1 MTSISLFEILVKI
14 IGAIVIAF
22 LGVVIGLFYKGID
35 RKLAARMQA
44 RVGPPIRQP
53 FIDFFKLM
61 IKENIVPQNAVPW
74 IFNGAPIMA
83 LVSSITILLYLPVGN
98 IPPLLS
104 GYGDIVLI
112 VYLLTLPAIGMVV
125 GGFASGSPYASVGA
139 QREMVMMMS
148 YELPLV
154 TVVIALGWKLSQVYP
169 QLSVFSLAV
178 INAHPIWGLVGPLG
192 FIGAILLF
200 ITLAAVTPGELSK
213 VPFDAPEAETELAG
227 GILVEYSGRNLAL
240 FGLTDAVKTIV
251 MISLTVVLFFPY
263 NISHLLGLSVGA
275 FALIVDVLFFFVKI
289 FLIMFVEVIFVRIAF
304 ARLKIDQV
312 SFAYWIPVAIIGLL
326 GLALIV
332 LDTIIV

>member
-1 MTSISLFEILVKI
+1 MTFISLLEILVRI

-22 LGVVIGLFYKGID
+22 LGIVIGLVYKGID

-53 FIDFFKLM
+53 FLDFFKLM
-61 IKENIVPQNAVPW
+61 IKENIVPENAVPW

-98 IPPLLS
+98 IPPILS

-112 VYLLTLPAIGMVV
+112 IYLLTLPAIGMVV
-125 GGFASGSPYASVGA
+125 GGFASGSPYANIGA

-154 TVVIALGWKLSQVYP
+154 TAVIALGWKLSQVYP
-169 QLSVFSLAV
+169 QLNVFSLVA
-178 INAHPIWGLVGPLG
+178 INANPIWGLVGPLG

-213 VPFDAPEAETELAG
+213 IPFDAPEAETELAG

-251 MISLTVVLFFPY
+251 MTSLTVALFFPY
-263 NISHLLGLSVGA
+263 GISHLLAFNGV
-275 FALIVDVLFFFVKI
+275 FALIVDTLFFLVKI
-289 FLIMFVEVIFVRIAF
+289 FLVMFFEVTFVRVAF

-312 SFAYWIPVAIIGLL
+312 SFAYWIPVSIIGLL
-326 GLALIV
+326 GLMLIV

>member
-1 MTSISLFEILVKI
+1 MIESNIVIVILKI
-14 IGAIVIAF
+14 IGA
-22 LGVVIGLFYKGID
+22 LGIGILGIIIGLFYKGVD
-35 RKLAARMQA
+35 RKLAALMQS

-53 FIDFFKLM
+53 FLDFFKLM
-61 IKENIVPQNAVPW
+61 IKENIVPENAVPW
-74 IFNGAPIMA
+74 VFNGAPVLA
-83 LVSSITILLYLPVGN
+83 LVSTITILFYIPFASIPALLGN
-98 IPPLLS
+98 S
-104 GYGDIVLI
+104 GDLI
-112 VYLLTLPAIGMVV
+112 LIAYLLTVPAIALVA
-125 GGFASGSPYASVGA
+125 GGFSSGSTYASIGA

-154 TVVIALGWKLSQVYP
+154 TAVIALGWKLSQVYP
-169 QLSVFSLAV
+169 QLNVFSLAV

-251 MISLTVVLFFPY
+251 MTSLTVALFFPY
-263 NISHLLGLSVGA
+263 NISHLLALSGA
-275 FALIVDVLFFFVKI
+275 FALIADVLFFLVKI
-289 FLIMFVEVIFVRIAF
+289 FLVMFVEVTFIRVAV

-312 SFAYWIPVAIIGLL
+312 SFAYWIPVSIIGLL
-326 GLALIV
+326 GLMLIV

>member
-22 LGVVIGLFYKGID
+22 LGIVIGLFYKGID

-53 FIDFFKLM
+53 FLDFFKLM

-112 VYLLTLPAIGMVV
+112 IYLLTLPAIGIVV
-125 GGFASGSPYASVGA
+125 GGFASGSPYANVGA

-154 TVVIALGWKLSQVYP
+154 TTIIAIGWKLSQVYP
-169 QLSVFSLAV
+169 QLNIFSLAV

-192 FIGAILLF
+192 FVGAILLF

-213 VPFDAPEAETELAG
+213 IPFDAPEAETELAG

-251 MISLTVVLFFPY
+251 MTSLTVALFFPY
-263 NISHLLGLSVGA
+263 GISHLLALSGA
-275 FALIVDVLFFFVKI
+275 FALILDTLFFLVKI
-289 FLIMFVEVIFVRIAF
+289 FLVMFFEVTFIRVAV

-312 SFAYWIPVAIIGLL
+312 SYAYWVPLSVIGLL
-326 GLALIV
+326 GLALIF

>member
-1 MTSISLFEILVKI
+1 MNDLVLLLLKI
-14 IGAIVIAF
+14 IGAIIIAF

-61 IKENIVPQNAVPW
+61 IKENIVPENAVPW
-74 IFNGAPIMA
+74 IFNGVPIMT
-83 LVSSITILLYLPVGN
+83 LVSSISILFYLPISN

-104 GYGDIVLI
+104 GYGDIILI
-112 VYLLTLPAIGMVV
+112 IYLLTLPAVGMVV

-154 TVVIALGWKLSQVYP
+154 TTVVALGWKLSQVYP
-169 QLSVFSLAV
+169 QLNVFSLAI

-192 FIGAILLF
+192 FVGAIFLL
-200 ITLAAVTPGELSK
+200 ITLAIVTPGELSK
-213 VPFDAPEAETELAG
+213 IPFDVPEAETELAG
-227 GILVEYSGRNLAL
+227 GLLVEYSGRNLAIFSL
-240 FGLTDAVKTIV
+240 ADAVKTIV
-251 MISLTVVLFFPY
+251 MTSLTVVLFFPY
-263 NISHLLGLSVGA
+263 NLSPLLALSGV
-275 FALIVDVLFFFVKI
+275 FALIIDLLFFLVKL
-289 FLIMFVEVIFVRIAF
+289 FLVMFMEVTFIRVAA

-312 SFAYWIPVAIIGLL
+312 SYAYWVPLSIIGLL
-326 GLALIV
+326 GLALIA

>member
-1 MTSISLFEILVKI
+1 MTFISLLEILVRI

-22 LGVVIGLFYKGID
+22 LGIVIGLFYKGID

-53 FIDFFKLM
+53 FLDFFKLM
-61 IKENIVPQNAVPW
+61 IKENIVPENAVPW

-98 IPPLLS
+98 IPPILS

-112 VYLLTLPAIGMVV
+112 IYLLTLPAIGMVV
-125 GGFASGSPYASVGA
+125 GGFASGSPYANVGA

-154 TVVIALGWKLSQVYP
+154 TTIIAIGWKLSQVYP
-169 QLSVFSLAV
+169 QLNIFSLAV

-213 VPFDAPEAETELAG
+213 IPFDAPEAETELAG

-251 MISLTVVLFFPY
+251 MTSLTVALFFPY
-263 NISHLLGLSVGA
+263 GISHLLALSGA
-275 FALIVDVLFFFVKI
+275 FALIVDTLFFLVKI
-289 FLIMFVEVIFVRIAF
+289 FLVMFFEVTFIRVAV

-312 SFAYWIPVAIIGLL
+312 SFAYWIPVSIIGLL
-326 GLALIV
+326 GLMLIV

>member
-1 MTSISLFEILVKI
+1 MTSISLFGILGKI
-14 IGAIVIAF
+14 LGAIVIAF

-53 FIDFFKLM
+53 FMDFFKLM

-112 VYLLTLPAIGMVV
+112 IYLLTLPAIGMVV
-125 GGFASGSPYASVGA
+125 GGFSSGSPYANVGA

-169 QLSVFSLAV
+169 QLNIFSLSV

-192 FIGAILLF
+192 FIGTILLF

-240 FGLTDAVKTIV
+240 FGLADAVKTIV
-251 MISLTVVLFFPY
+251 MTSLTVALFFPY
-263 NISHLLGLSVGA
+263 GISHLLALSGA
-275 FALIVDVLFFFVKI
+275 FALIADVLFFLVKI
-289 FLIMFVEVIFVRIAF
+289 FLVMFVEVTFIRVAV
-304 ARLKIDQV
+304 ARFKIDQV
-312 SFAYWIPVAIIGLL
+312 SFAYWIPLSIIGLL
-326 GLALIV
+326 GLILIV

>member
-1 MTSISLFEILVKI
+1 MTIMSLFGIILKI
-14 IGAIVIAF
+14 LLAILIAS
-22 LGVVIGLFYKGID
+22 LGVVIGLFYKGLD
-35 RKLAARMQA
+35 RKIAARMQA

-53 FIDFFKLM
+53 FMDFFKLM
-61 IKENIVPQNAVPW
+61 IKENIIPQNAVSW

-83 LVSSITILLYLPVGN
+83 LVSAITILLYLPIGN

-112 VYLLTLPAIGMVV
+112 IYLLTLPAIGMVV

-154 TVVIALGWKLSQVYP
+154 TTVVAIGWKLSQVYP
-169 QLSVFSLAV
+169 ELNIFSLVV

-192 FIGAILLF
+192 FIGVIFLF
-200 ITLAAVTPGELSK
+200 ITLAVVTPGELSK

-251 MISLTVVLFFPY
+251 MTSLTVALFFPY
-263 NISHLLGLSVGA
+263 NISHLLALSGA
-275 FALIVDVLFFFVKI
+275 LALIIDVLFFFVKM
-289 FLIMFVEVIFVRIAF
+289 FLVMLVEVTFIRIAV

-312 SFAYWIPVAIIGLL
+312 SFAYWIPVSIIGLL
-326 GLALIV
+326 GLMLIV

>member
-1 MTSISLFEILVKI
+1 MTFISLFGILVKI

-22 LGVVIGLFYKGID
+22 LGVVVGLFYKGLD

-53 FIDFFKLM
+53 FMDFFKLM

-83 LVSSITILLYLPVGN
+83 LVSSITILFYLPIAN

-112 VYLLTLPAIGMVV
+112 IYLLTLPAIGMVV
-125 GGFASGSPYASVGA
+125 GGFASGSPYANVGA

-154 TVVIALGWKLSQVYP
+154 TAVIALSWKLSQVYP
-169 QLSVFSLAV
+169 QLNIFSLAV

-192 FIGAILLF
+192 FVGAILLF

-240 FGLTDAVKTIV
+240 FGLVDAVKTIV
-251 MISLTVVLFFPY
+251 MISLTVALFFPY
-263 NISHLLGLSVGA
+263 NISHLLALSGA
-275 FALIVDVLFFFVKI
+275 FALIVDVLFFLVKM
-289 FLIMFVEVIFVRIAF
+289 FLVMFFEVTFVRVAF

-312 SFAYWIPVAIIGLL
+312 SFAYWIPVSIIGLL
-326 GLALIV
+326 GLTLIV

>member
-1 MTSISLFEILVKI
+1 MTFISLFGILLKI

-22 LGVVIGLFYKGID
+22 LGVVIGLFYKGLD

-53 FIDFFKLM
+53 FMDFFKLM

-83 LVSSITILLYLPVGN
+83 LVSSITILFYLPIAN

-112 VYLLTLPAIGMVV
+112 IYLLTLPAIGMVV
-125 GGFASGSPYASVGA
+125 GGFASGSPYANVGA

-154 TVVIALGWKLSQVYP
+154 TAVIALSWKLSQVYP
-169 QLSVFSLAV
+169 QLNIFSLAV

-192 FIGAILLF
+192 FVGAILLF

-240 FGLTDAVKTIV
+240 FGLVDAVKTIV
-251 MISLTVVLFFPY
+251 MISLTVALFFPY
-263 NISHLLGLSVGA
+263 NISHLLVLSGA
-275 FALIVDVLFFFVKI
+275 FALIVDVLFFLVKM
-289 FLIMFVEVIFVRIAF
+289 LLVMFFEVTFVRVAF

-312 SFAYWIPVAIIGLL
+312 SFAYWIPVSIIGLL
-326 GLALIV
+326 GLTLIV

>member
-1 MTSISLFEILVKI
+1 MITIGILLLKI

-22 LGVVIGLFYKGID
+22 LGVILGLFYKGID

-53 FIDFFKLM
+53 FMDFFKLM

-83 LVSSITILLYLPVGN
+83 LVSSITILLYLPVGS

-112 VYLLTLPAIGMVV
+112 IYLLILPAIGMVM
-125 GGFASGSPYASVGA
+125 GGFASGSPYANVGA

-154 TVVIALGWKLSQVYP
+154 TAVIALGWKLSQVYP
-169 QLSVFSLAV
+169 QLNIFSLAV

-240 FGLTDAVKTIV
+240 FGLADAVKTIV
-251 MISLTVVLFFPY
+251 MISLTVALFFPY
-263 NISHLLGLSVGA
+263 NISHLLALSGA
-275 FALIVDVLFFFVKI
+275 FALIADVLFFLIKM
-289 FLIMFVEVIFVRIAF
+289 FLVMFVEVTFIRVAV

-312 SFAYWIPVAIIGLL
+312 SFAYWVPVAIIGLL
-326 GLALIV
+326 GLMLIV

>member
-1 MTSISLFEILVKI
+1 MTAISLFGILVKI

-112 VYLLTLPAIGMVV
+112 VYLITLPAIGMVV

-169 QLSVFSLAV
+169 QLNVFSLAV

-240 FGLTDAVKTIV
+240 FGLADAVKTIV
-251 MISLTVVLFFPY
+251 MISLTVALFFPY
-263 NISHLLGLSVGA
+263 GISHLLALSGA
-275 FALIVDVLFFFVKI
+275 FALIVDTLFFLVKI
-289 FLIMFVEVIFVRIAF
+289 FLVMFVEVTFIRVAV

-312 SFAYWIPVAIIGLL
+312 SFAYWVPVSIIGFL
-326 GLALIV
+326 GLMLIV